1 MEYLKE
7 FIVEN
12 GIVYQLEEDELYYPI
27 IRPEQGT
34 HYPIGKFGIIVA
46 EYIMENQRHK
56 YIHLFMDGKWNEYI
70 HECEIECL
78 RQEELLIQRVK
89 EKEGITEQ
97 LKRDNPM
104 EWVGRM
110 NEIRMRVERMVV
122 EEYRKKEVY

>member
-12 GIVYQLEEDELYYPI
+12 GIVYQLGEDELYYPI

-56 YIHLFMDGKWNEYI
+56 YIHLFMDGKWNEQFFLPQALYFTFMNILIPLSI
-70 HECEIECL
+70 H
-78 RQEELLIQRVK
+78 K
-89 EKEGITEQ
+89 
-97 LKRDNPM
+97 
-104 EWVGRM
+104 
-110 NEIRMRVERMVV
+110 
-122 EEYRKKEVY
+122 

>member
-1 MEYLKE
+1 M
-7 FIVEN
+7 
-12 GIVYQLEEDELYYPI
+12 
-27 IRPEQGT
+27 
-34 HYPIGKFGIIVA
+34 
-46 EYIMENQRHK
+46 
-56 YIHLFMDGKWNEYI
+56 
-70 HECEIECL
+70 
-78 RQEELLIQRVK
+78 LIQRIK